1 MLNEVTRVD
10 PTLVGLVSSQETRT
24 LMHNLNLVMSQG
36 KDGQRERP
44 WDKPTLQILWL
55 GTSL

>member
-1 MLNEVTRVD
+1 MIVYEDRTLKGSLRLNEVTRVD

-24 LMHNLNLVMSQG
+24 LMHSLNLEMSQG

-44 WDKPTLQILWL
+44 
-55 GTSL
+55 